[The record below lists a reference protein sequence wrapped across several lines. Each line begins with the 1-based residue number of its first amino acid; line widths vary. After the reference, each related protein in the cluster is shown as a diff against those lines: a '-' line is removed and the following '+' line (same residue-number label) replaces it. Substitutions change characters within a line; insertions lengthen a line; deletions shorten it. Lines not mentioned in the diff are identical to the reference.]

1 MPSCH
6 KNWGGTKS
14 FVLKSRLISNEA
26 LKKIHG
32 TNEITEEGAARLN
45 NTVWKSKDFTLIE
58 ILREINFEGKIK
70 RNKKWQFLLL
80 LNLSFDFTL
89 N

>member
-32 TNEITEEGAARLN
+32 TNEITEGAARLN

>member
-1 MPSCH
+1 MNFRLNRVPSCH

-70 RNKKWQFLLL
+70 NGSFLG
-80 LNLSFDFTL
+80 F
-89 N
+89 

>member
-1 MPSCH
+1 MNFRLNRVPSCH

-45 NTVWKSKDFTLIE
+45 GTLEKYEYFALSQIF
-58 ILREINFEGKIK
+58 REINFGEFD
-70 RNKKWQFLLL
+70 NVKKLL
-80 LNLSFDFTL
+80 S
-89 N
+89 